1 MSVQSFFSAIPKVDI
16 GLQLEGAVP
25 PQTLQMFASQ
35 NDLVG
40 TKAYNETMKQFNAIN
55 YTKLPELAAAVSQWV
70 RHTDDLSRMVYDVGV
85 HLSKQNIHYAEIG
98 VDPLLYMTPMGL
110 NFDQFAA
117 ALDDGRMRAQRAWKV
132 QMNWVFNVSREEYR
146 RTDDI
151 LRYAM
156 SAGARKFGV
165 VAVGLSGREDAQPVS
180 QFERPFKAASRK
192 EFPTVVHAGDSLGSE
207 GLKDALVQLSP
218 TRIIGG
224 WGLMRDEETTQML
237 IEREVLVTVPISRH
251 LLFGRLEEEGALPLD
266 TAAEQGIRLSVT
278 AHMPTFYNLALTDE
292 LAALV
297 ERYHLPLAEVEKIA
311 LNALRYSL
319 LPDEERNQML
329 SDFREEYDTLRAE
342 HIEQQEA

>member
-1 MSVQSFFSAIPKVDI
+1 MSVQSFLSAIPKADI

-25 PQTLQMFASQ
+25 PQTLQMFADQ

-55 YTKLPELAAAVSQWV
+55 HTKLPELAAALSQWV

-85 HLSKQNIHYAEIG
+85 HLSKQNIRYAEIG

-110 NFDQFAA
+110 TFEQFAA
-117 ALDDGRMRAQRAWKV
+117 ALDDGRMRAQRAWKI
-132 QMNWVFNVSREEYR
+132 QMSWVFNVAREEYR

-156 SAGARKFGV
+156 SAGARKYGV

-180 QFERPFKAASRK
+180 QFERPFKAAGRK

-207 GLKDALVQLSP
+207 GLKDALMQLSP
-218 TRIIGG
+218 NRVIGG
-224 WGLMRDEETTQML
+224 WGLMRDEETTQTL
-237 IEREVLVTVPISRH
+237 IEQEVLVTVPISRH
-251 LLFGRLEEEGALPLD
+251 LLFGRLEEEGALPLN
-266 TAAEQGIRLSVT
+266 TALEQGVRLSVT
-278 AHMPTFYNLALTDE
+278 AHLPTFYKMSLTDE
-292 LAALV
+292 LVALV
-297 ERYHLPLAEVEKIA
+297 ERYNLPVSDVEQVA

-319 LPDEERNQML
+319 LPDEERNAML
-329 SDFREEYDTLRAE
+329 TTFREEYAELRAE